1 MWKVIKFWIL
11 TFLVHDNQPIQNIY
25 QFNRSSGA
33 SNSSSNPAFEQNSQR
48 NNLSNEATQPK
59 EEKSAKE
66 EQSEGA
72 RSLPEHH
79 DKAYQNG
86 KRELG
91 ISSTPKREGSQEL
104 KEKIILNSNGDNRNR
119 IHVPGG
125 SKLNNLIEPKSAESN
140 QVSHVAK
147 TVKISTKR
155 LFDDVV
161 EKKSA
166 KDSKMDPQ
174 KISKKMRSDFR
185 YQSDLALKSIISS
198 MELVES
204 DIASFVSCKCVAH
217 DYDLHLVAEPEEEN
231 DKEKIIDDPETSIA
245 ALVTSPIVKSSD
257 GEEEKSLISSVTLYY
272 PGAKDLKE
280 M

>member
-1 MWKVIKFWIL
+1 
-11 TFLVHDNQPIQNIY
+11 
-25 QFNRSSGA
+25 
-33 SNSSSNPAFEQNSQR
+33 
-48 NNLSNEATQPK
+48 
-59 EEKSAKE
+59 
-66 EQSEGA
+66 
-72 RSLPEHH
+72 
-79 DKAYQNG
+79 
-86 KRELG
+86 
-91 ISSTPKREGSQEL
+91 
-104 KEKIILNSNGDNRNR
+104 LNSNGDNRNR